1 MYGCTIKGSYTYA
14 VSNAAGLLFSL
25 RLENLF
31 VQFSFSLGFG
41 SGMTFSHMD
50 IGELINLGGPPPS
63 SSEQLLIEGAPVE
76 GLS

>member
-25 RLENLF
+25 RFENLF

>member
-25 RLENLF
+25 RF

-63 SSEQLLIEGAPVE
+63 SSQQLLIEGAPVE